1 MPVSCC
7 KTARRAPIEPWPT
20 RKVRGMRRIVYS
32 VFISALRTGG
42 IKRANMKVC
51 IYGAGSIGGIIG
63 THLARMKGVEV
74 LALLKLRATR
84 FPSTA

>member
-1 MPVSCC
+1 
-7 KTARRAPIEPWPT
+7 
-20 RKVRGMRRIVYS
+20 
-32 VFISALRTGG
+32 
-42 IKRANMKVC
+42 MKVC